1 MLIKKTLAKIGQ
13 KMSLEDI
20 EKNKTLVDIDQK

>member
-20 EKNKTLVDIDQK
+20 EQNKTLVDIDQK